1 MMKKTNHLFWLAI
14 PLTVSALLT
23 GCEQPGE
30 ALTTRKQRENE
41 AEILTYISQNNIN
54 ATKTDQGVWF
64 FRIKA
69 NPTGQTPL
77 TGDEV
82 RYHYV
87 ARRLDG
93 VVVDST
99 NTLSDT
105 PASVILASGNT
116 TGITLGKYAAILQL
130 KQGETGSVL
139 VPASLDGGRVG
150 SLLLPQYSPVRYD
163 VRIVSV
169 RTEKQ
174 QIENYIRTNNLIV
187 TTLTSDSIRV
197 IKTLTQPT
205 DSAAV
210 AVGKTIKVNYTGY
223 RLDGSIFDG
232 TYAATSRD
240 LQIGAQ
246 GVVLP
251 GLENGLKT
259 LRAGEKATIIFPS
272 LLGYGNIGSRAQN
285 GAIIIAPYSPIR
297 YDVQVFSV
305 K

>member
-1 MMKKTNHLFWLAI
+1 MINTTNRLLWLAI

-41 AEILTYISQNNIN
+41 AEIQAYITQNNIN

-64 FRIKA
+64 FKTKA
-69 NPTGQTPL
+69 NPVGQAPQ

-93 VVVDST
+93 VTVDST
-99 NTLSDT
+99 NTVADV

-139 VPASLDGGRVG
+139 VPAALDGGRVG

-174 QIENYIRTNNLIV
+174 QIENYIKANNLTV

-197 IKTLTQPT
+197 IKTLIQPT

-223 RLDGSIFDG
+223 RLDGSTFDG
-232 TYAATSRD
+232 TYSATSRD

-246 GVVLP
+246 GVILP

-259 LRAGEKATIIFPS
+259 LRSGEKATIIFPS
-272 LLGYGNIGSRAQN
+272 SLGYGPTGNRAQN
-285 GAIIIAPYSPIR
+285 GAIIIPSYSPIR

>member
-1 MMKKTNHLFWLAI
+1 MIKKTNRLFWLTI
-14 PLTVSALLT
+14 PLAVSALLT

-41 AEILTYISQNNIN
+41 AEIQTYITQNNIN
-54 ATKTDQGVWF
+54 ATRTDQGVWF
-64 FRIKA
+64 FRTQA
-69 NPTGQTPL
+69 NATGQTPQ

-82 RYHYV
+82 RYHFV

-93 VVVDST
+93 VIVDST
-99 NTLSDT
+99 NIAGDV
-105 PASVILASGNT
+105 PASVVLASGNT

-130 KQGETGSVL
+130 KQGESGSVL
-139 VPASLDGGRVG
+139 VPAALDGGRVG

-163 VRIVSV
+163 LRIVTI

-174 QIENYIRTNNLIV
+174 QIENYIKNNNLTV
-187 TTLTSDSIRV
+187 TTLTTDSVRV

-223 RLDGSIFDG
+223 RLDGSIFDSQY
-232 TYAATSRD
+232 TATSRD

-251 GLENGLKT
+251 GLESGLKT

-272 LLGYGNIGSRAQN
+272 SLGYGSIGNRSQT
-285 GAIIIAPYSPIR
+285 GAITILPYSPIR
-297 YDVQVFSV
+297 YEVQVFSV

>member
-1 MMKKTNHLFWLAI
+1 MKKTNHLFWLAI

-99 NTLSDT
+99 NTLSDI

-223 RLDGSIFDG
+223 RLDGSTFDG